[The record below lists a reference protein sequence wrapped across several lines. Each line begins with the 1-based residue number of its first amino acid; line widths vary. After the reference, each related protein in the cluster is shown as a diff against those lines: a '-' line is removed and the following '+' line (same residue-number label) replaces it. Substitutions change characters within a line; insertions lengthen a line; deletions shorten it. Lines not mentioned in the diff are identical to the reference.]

1 MIEQYKNEMAEHSE
15 DISRVEENVPDYLK
29 EVYDWAYVNPKY
41 VRFLD
46 HDATVW
52 SLLFLNAGRLMNRY
66 LDLIEPG
73 MRVWQVAHVYGS
85 LVVDVANKVGK
96 DGTFHLT
103 DCTPVQLEQAHRK
116 LDVFSQARVIASDAA
131 LYQADQ
137 HFDVVCSFML
147 LHEVPEDMK
156 HKIVD
161 RMLDNVTEDGKVI
174 FVDYHNPK
182 KYWQPFRTIL
192 QLVNYYL
199 EPFSNA
205 LWKNEIQSY
214 ASRKDEFD
222 WQKETIFG
230 GVYQCV
236 IATRKK

>member
-1 MIEQYKNEMAEHSE
+1 MREEHNKQLNHHADVE
-15 DISRVEENVPDYLK
+15 DDSANVPEYLK

-41 VRFLD
+41 VHFLD

-52 SLLFLNAGRLMNRY
+52 TLLFLNAGRLMNRY

-85 LVVDVANKVGK
+85 LVVDVAKKVGEN
-96 DGTFHLT
+96 GEFHLT

-116 LDVFSQARVIASDAA
+116 LDGFSQTKVIASDAA

-137 HFDVVCSFML
+137 PFDVVCSFML

-156 HKIVD
+156 RKIVD
-161 RMLDNVTEDGKVI
+161 RMLDNVAENGKVI
-174 FVDYHNPK
+174 FVDYHQPK

-192 QLVNYYL
+192 QLVNHYL

-205 LWKNEIQSY
+205 LWKHEIQSY

-222 WQKETIFG
+222 WHKETIFG
-230 GVYQCV
+230 GVYQSV
-236 IATRKK
+236 IATRKKR